1 MDRSDRKNAVGV
13 AFSGGGLQGIAHI
26 GAVRALHELGIRP
39 QYVSGTSS
47 GSAMA
52 ALVAMGCNADEMTA
66 FAERYWEVL
75 ADFRPIPIVTQLAS
89 LKFNKKTEKDGLK
102 DGAVISNVIKEAM
115 DSKGIKGFED
125 LPINLCICTNDTH
138 TMDECIF
145 TTEKED
151 IKREHIHYIHGA
163 PLELAVRASMTFP
176 GIYTTCDYKQYNF
189 IDGGSKE
196 RNRARRHDE
205 GRLARARP
213 LFYRQN
219 ARVDEKSGLLRPD
232 KKQQDRDFFNG
243 KLRPHHQGG
252 LRLRYEEQGRASAGI
267 RQLIIARIN
276 SKKQPGQKS
285 AAVKKHHT
293 QIKTAKGNPVSFR

>member
-189 IDGGSKE
+189 IDGGSKDNLPVE
-196 RNRARRHDE
+196 VLQDMGVGKVLALAFDISEYNRETGLDGMMKVVWRALDLYSIDKTRESMKKADYCVQIKNSKTAIFSMENFDLTIREGYDCVMKNKDE
-205 GRLARARP
+205 
-213 LFYRQN
+213 
-219 ARVDEKSGLLRPD
+219 LLRV
-232 KKQQDRDFFNG
+232 FG
-243 KLRPHHQGG
+243 
-252 LRLRYEEQGRASAGI
+252 S
-267 RQLIIARIN
+267 
-276 SKKQPGQKS
+276 
-285 AAVKKHHT
+285 
-293 QIKTAKGNPVSFR
+293 

>member
-145 TTEKED
+145 TTEKEN

-189 IDGGSKE
+189 IDGGSKDNLPVE
-196 RNRARRHDE
+196 VLQDMGVGKVLALAFDISEYNRETGLDGMMKVVWRALDLYSIDKTRESMKKADYCVQIKNSKTAIFSMENFDLTIREGYDCVMKNKDE
-205 GRLARARP
+205 
-213 LFYRQN
+213 
-219 ARVDEKSGLLRPD
+219 LLRV
-232 KKQQDRDFFNG
+232 FG
-243 KLRPHHQGG
+243 
-252 LRLRYEEQGRASAGI
+252 S
-267 RQLIIARIN
+267 
-276 SKKQPGQKS
+276 
-285 AAVKKHHT
+285 
-293 QIKTAKGNPVSFR
+293 

>member
-189 IDGGSKE
+189 IDGGSKDNLPVQVLQDMGVGKVLALAFDISE
-196 RNRARRHDE
+196 YNRETGLDGMMKVVWRALDLYSIDKTRESMKKADYCGQIKNSKTAIFSMENFDLTIREGYDCVMKNKDE
-205 GRLARARP
+205 
-213 LFYRQN
+213 
-219 ARVDEKSGLLRPD
+219 LLRV
-232 KKQQDRDFFNG
+232 FG
-243 KLRPHHQGG
+243 
-252 LRLRYEEQGRASAGI
+252 S
-267 RQLIIARIN
+267 
-276 SKKQPGQKS
+276 
-285 AAVKKHHT
+285 
-293 QIKTAKGNPVSFR
+293 

>member
-145 TTEKED
+145 TTEKEN

-189 IDGGSKE
+189 IDGGSKDNLPVQVLQDMGVGKVLALAFDISE
-196 RNRARRHDE
+196 YNRETGLDGMMKVVWRALDLYSIDKTRESMKKADYCVQIKNSKTAIFSMENFDLTIREGYDCVMKNKDE
-205 GRLARARP
+205 
-213 LFYRQN
+213 
-219 ARVDEKSGLLRPD
+219 LLRV
-232 KKQQDRDFFNG
+232 FG
-243 KLRPHHQGG
+243 
-252 LRLRYEEQGRASAGI
+252 S
-267 RQLIIARIN
+267 
-276 SKKQPGQKS
+276 
-285 AAVKKHHT
+285 
-293 QIKTAKGNPVSFR
+293 

>member
-151 IKREHIHYIHGA
+151 IKREHIHYINGA

-189 IDGGSKE
+189 IDGGSKDNLPVQVLQDMGVGKVLALAFDISE
-196 RNRARRHDE
+196 YNRETGLDGMMKVVWRALDLYSIDKTRESMKKADYCVQIKNSKTAIFSMENFDLTIREGYDCVMKNKDE
-205 GRLARARP
+205 
-213 LFYRQN
+213 
-219 ARVDEKSGLLRPD
+219 LLRV
-232 KKQQDRDFFNG
+232 FG
-243 KLRPHHQGG
+243 
-252 LRLRYEEQGRASAGI
+252 S
-267 RQLIIARIN
+267 
-276 SKKQPGQKS
+276 
-285 AAVKKHHT
+285 
-293 QIKTAKGNPVSFR
+293 